1 MKVLFVNPGREL
13 GGAEQSL
20 LLLLDALRR
29 HGVDPMV
36 ATFGDGPFSAAL
48 LERAVPV
55 AYISVPA
62 AVRATSRYSEPPTR
76 FESLT
81 LAARALPAV
90 WELARIARAH
100 QSVLIHTNGIK
111 AHLLGGLSGRMLFK
125 PVVWHVRDFPP
136 EGANGVALSA
146 AAKTLPRLVFTNSD
160 AVSAALRRRAAPRAP
175 IVTLY
180 NAVDL
185 ETFNPKRS
193 GARVRAELRVPNGT
207 PLVGMVAH
215 LTPWKGHADFL
226 RMARA
231 VSLQVPG
238 VRFLVSGGP
247 IYETEGHAGY
257 EESLRN
263 QAAELGIADRVQ
275 FLGIRTDIPDILAAL
290 DVLVH
295 CPTAPEPFG
304 RAVAEAMAAGKPVV
318 AAREGG
324 VPELVDDERTGL
336 LVPTGDVNAF
346 ATAVRRL
353 LEDKGLCQ
361 RLGSAARQR
370 AEQMF
375 GVESHARKELEYY
388 APLTTHPASPTP
400 L

>member
-29 HGVDPMV
+29 HSVDCIV

-48 LERAVPV
+48 LERHIPV
-55 AYISVPA
+55 TYVSVPD
-62 AVRATSRYSEPPTR
+62 AVRATSRYSRPAGHFTT
-76 FESLT
+76 LG
-81 LAARALPAV
+81 LAARSLPTV
-90 WELARIARAH
+90 WELARIARAAK
-100 QSVLIHTNGIK
+100 SDLIHTNGIK
-111 AHLLGGLSGRMLFK
+111 AHLLGGLAGRMLWK

-136 EGANGVALSA
+136 EGMNGVGLRA
-146 AAKTLPRLVFTNSD
+146 AAKTLPRLVFTNSA
-160 AVSAALRRRAAPRAP
+160 AVAAAVRARAAPRAP
-175 IVTLY
+175 VVTLY

-185 ETFNPKRS
+185 ERFNPRRS
-193 GARVRAELRVPNGT
+193 GSAVRAELQIESGA

-226 RMARA
+226 RIARA

-257 EESLRN
+257 EESLRSL
-263 QAAELGIADRVQ
+263 AAELGIADRVT
-275 FLGIRTDIPDILAAL
+275 FLGSRTDIPEIMAAL

-304 RAVAEAMAAGKPVV
+304 RAVAEAMGAGKPVI
-318 AAREGG
+318 ASKEGG
-324 VPELVDDERTGL
+324 VPELVEDGRTGVL
-336 LVPTGDVNAF
+336 IPSGDIAAF
-346 ATAVRRL
+346 AAALRRL
-353 LEDKGLCQ
+353 LDDQPL
-361 RLGSAARQR
+361 RRRMGSAGRLR
-370 AEQMF
+370 AEAMF
-375 GVESHARKELEYY
+375 GVEAHAERVLRAYGEIV
-388 APLTTHPASPTP
+388 
-400 L
+400 